1 MQIKNKKKALLTA
14 SIAGL
19 LAAGSVAA
27 FQAVANAEMGG
38 AGVPCYGINACKGVG
53 DCGGKGY
60 SCAGKNTCKGQGFL
74 KLPADTCTKIQGGKL
89 TAE

>member
-1 MQIKNKKKALLTA
+1 MTDKKKALLTA

-19 LAAGSVAA
+19 IAVGSVAIQTA
-27 FQAVANAEMGG
+27 ASAEGEMMGG
-38 AGVPCYGINACKGVG
+38 GAVPCYGINACKGIG

-60 SCAGKNTCKGQGFL
+60 SCAGKNACKGQGFL
-74 KLPADTCTKIQGGKL
+74 NMDSNLCTKIEGGKL

>member
-1 MQIKNKKKALLTA
+1 MKTNKKALIAA

-19 LAAGSVAA
+19 MSMAVSAPAVQAADVAS
-27 FQAVANAEMGG
+27 
-38 AGVPCYGINACKGVG
+38 VPCYGINACKGTG

-60 SCAGKNTCKGQGFL
+60 SCHGKNACKGQGFIQ
-74 KLPADTCTKIQGGKL
+74 LPAETCSRIEGGKL

>member
-1 MQIKNKKKALLTA
+1 MQDKKKALLRA

-19 LAAGSVAA
+19 IAVGSITAAQGIASADM
-27 FQAVANAEMGG
+27 NSS
-38 AGVPCYGINACKGVG
+38 GVPCYGINACKGTG

-60 SCAGKNTCKGQGFL
+60 SCHGNNACKGQGFL
-74 KLPADTCTKIQGGKL
+74 NLPADTCAKIQGGKL

>member
-1 MQIKNKKKALLTA
+1 MQTSKKALLTA

-19 LAAGSVAA
+19 IAAGSVAA
-27 FQAVANAEMGG
+27 IQATANAEMGG
-38 AGVPCYGINACKGVG
+38 SGVPCYGINACKGTG

-60 SCAGKNTCKGQGFL
+60 SCAGKNACKGQGFL
-74 KLPADTCTKIQGGKL
+74 TLPSDTCTKIQGGKL

>member
-1 MQIKNKKKALLTA
+1 MAKNAKKSKLIAA

-19 LAAGSVAA
+19 MAVSGMAISGAAQAAGESA
-27 FQAVANAEMGG
+27 
-38 AGVPCYGINACKGVG
+38 PCYGINACKGTG

-60 SCAGKNTCKGQGFL
+60 SCHGKNACKGQGFL
-74 KLPADTCTKIQGGKL
+74 NVPADACTRIEGGKL